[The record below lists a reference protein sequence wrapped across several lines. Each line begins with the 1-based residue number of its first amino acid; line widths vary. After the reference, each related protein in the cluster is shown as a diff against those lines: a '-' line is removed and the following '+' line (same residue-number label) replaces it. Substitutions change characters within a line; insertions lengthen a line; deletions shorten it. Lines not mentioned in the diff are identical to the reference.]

1 MKLGKQPL
9 GKMLP
14 LLIEIANTHGL
25 RLYIAREFRMARL
38 ILANQYLN
46 V

>member
-1 MKLGKQPL
+1 MKLGKQSL
-9 GKMLP
+9 SKMLP
-14 LLIEIANTHGL
+14 LLTEIADRHGL

-38 ILANQYLN
+38 ILVNQYLN